1 MSNFYNYMNDDDEV
15 EEDEIEQFQ
24 TSKKSLRSLQDKT
37 YNATNLINSTNS
49 RIDQAKQSLYDKID
63 VCCAQYG
70 LYGLQI
76 IEQAITKSLSNM
88 INGNGIGMPQRTMQ
102 QRTSSIQNR
111 QVNTEPQRTQINA
124 ANYEEAMVDSFMSNL
139 DAVMKNC
146 DKEFDKKAETDM
158 KQRIFE
164 QKQYEMI
171 AANDKANSNIDLNT
185 MLANHDND
193 FEVTSEED
201 LRSNV

>member
-1 MSNFYNYMNDDDEV
+1 MSNFYNYMNDEDED
-15 EEDEIEQFQ
+15 EEIEQFQ
-24 TSKKSLRSLQDKT
+24 TSKKSLRSLQDRT
-37 YNATNLINSTNS
+37 YNASNLINSTNN

-88 INGNGIGMPQRTMQ
+88 INGNSIMPQRTIQ
-102 QRTSSIQNR
+102 QRTSAVQNR
-111 QVNTEPQRTQINA
+111 QNSYAETPQTRTNA
-124 ANYEEAMVDSFMSNL
+124 ANYEVAMVDSFMNNL
-139 DAVMKNC
+139 DAVMENC

-158 KQRIFE
+158 KQRLFE

-171 AANDKANSNIDLNT
+171 AANDKANSNIDMNT
-185 MLANHDND
+185 MLADHDND

-201 LRSNV
+201 LHSNV

>member
-1 MSNFYNYMNDDDEV
+1 MSNFYNYMNDD
-15 EEDEIEQFQ
+15 EDEDEEIVQFQ
-24 TSKKSLRSLQDKT
+24 PVKKSMRSSQDRT
-37 YNATNLINSTNS
+37 YDASNLINSTNN

-88 INGNGIGMPQRTMQ
+88 INGTSITPQRVMQ
-102 QRTSSIQNR
+102 QRTSSLQNR
-111 QVNTEPQRTQINA
+111 QDNYAETIQARTNA
-124 ANYEEAMVDSFMSNL
+124 ANYEEAMVNSFMDNL
-139 DAVMKNC
+139 DAVMVNC
-146 DKEFDKKAETDM
+146 DKEFDKKAEADM
-158 KQRIFE
+158 KQRLFE

-171 AANDKANSNIDLNT
+171 SANDKANSNVDMNT
-185 MLANHDND
+185 ILTDHDND
-193 FEVTSEED
+193 FEVTAEED